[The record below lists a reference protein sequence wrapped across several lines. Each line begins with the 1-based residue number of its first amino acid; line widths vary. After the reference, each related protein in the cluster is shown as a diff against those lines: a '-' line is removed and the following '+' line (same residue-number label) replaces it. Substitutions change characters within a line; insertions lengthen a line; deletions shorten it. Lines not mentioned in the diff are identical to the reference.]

1 METSQIATD
10 RSFDLAQIGPFTES
24 ETSAMLNALFQK
36 IDIPFRSSDPA
47 PKRPFIDFF
56 GTQKSMKTTTTGKVE
71 QVFRR
76 HGFKTYCPPESAEH
90 EDIRADV
97 ADDLIVF
104 QAKHLNV
111 VADQNLNL
119 PKSRDYHLAIISRGL
134 LDMLYWYEKGLRKSK
149 YSSTHVQSAKNYIYE
164 LLKQNLV
171 DVFLFFTCSVE
182 TAMKR
187 EYEFALTQK
196 RGSKMNE
203 KDIDEGLNIYKTI
216 LQELEVN
223 VPSLPIFHIDT
234 SEMDVRQAA
243 EESLRFILPTL
254 CARFNVPDYSFMP
267 YTLSLVQRKAEHSER
282 FEEQLKL
289 RGITTKKL
297 LGEEGWN
304 FIRESEQEDVYLNP
318 NPDTDKIDPLGEVMR
333 LRYDGDE
340 IKFMYKGPNRD
351 RILSHRRPLTLK
363 IDLSEAEKLKTTYK
377 PISVLSKHRHHFQKN
392 GSTGDGH
399 FFSLHMDAVR
409 GLGNFTEIRAKG
421 SADTTHTAE
430 MLKLAEELGFRT
442 SDIVEGNYLSL
453 ALKKNL

>member
-1 METSQIATD
+1 
-10 RSFDLAQIGPFTES
+10 
-24 ETSAMLNALFQK
+24 
-36 IDIPFRSSDPA
+36 
-47 PKRPFIDFF
+47 
-56 GTQKSMKTTTTGKVE
+56 
-71 QVFRR
+71 
-76 HGFKTYCPPESAEH
+76 
-90 EDIRADV
+90 
-97 ADDLIVF
+97 
-104 QAKHLNV
+104 
-111 VADQNLNL
+111 
-119 PKSRDYHLAIISRGL
+119 
-134 LDMLYWYEKGLRKSK
+134 
-149 YSSTHVQSAKNYIYE
+149 
-164 LLKQNLV
+164 
-171 DVFLFFTCSVE
+171 
-182 TAMKR
+182 
-187 EYEFALTQK
+187 
-196 RGSKMNE
+196 
-203 KDIDEGLNIYKTI
+203 
-216 LQELEVN
+216 
-223 VPSLPIFHIDT
+223 
-234 SEMDVRQAA
+234 
-243 EESLRFILPTL
+243 
-254 CARFNVPDYSFMP
+254 MP